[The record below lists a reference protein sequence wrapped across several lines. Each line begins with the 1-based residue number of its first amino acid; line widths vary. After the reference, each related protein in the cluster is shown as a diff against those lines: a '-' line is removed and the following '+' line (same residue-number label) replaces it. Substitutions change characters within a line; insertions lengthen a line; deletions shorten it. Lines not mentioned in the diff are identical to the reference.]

1 MNRKL
6 YIFNRETRQ
15 FEEHRPSALRRAALL
30 LKYLLGSVAAAVLL
44 YCIAALFYSDRGE
57 KALIAEN
64 EYLQSNYRSLL
75 QRSQMVDDV
84 LEGLSLRDGRIYNS
98 IFETDP
104 PQVDALY
111 SEDDPDILEK
121 LYGGSESQMIAESA
135 GMLQDLEE
143 TADAV
148 DRQIRAIEDRLCD
161 DNFNKNNFPSVI
173 PLSNFTIAQTGATVG
188 EKVNPFYKT
197 LRRHTGID
205 LMAPYGTPVTATA
218 AGVVVEVL
226 KQNKG
231 LGNMVVIDHGGAL
244 RTVYAHLS
252 DVDVGIG
259 RRVERGSVI
268 GKVGSSGASFT
279 ACLHYEVQKGG
290 RAVDPVNYFF
300 AAVSPSVYAEMLL
313 VAGTTGQSLD

>member
-1 MNRKL
+1 MRRKR
-6 YIFNRETRQ
+6 YIFNRLTQ
-15 FEEHRPSALRRAALL
+15 SFEEHRPSVLRRAAFL
-30 LKYLLGSVAAAVLL
+30 LKYLLGGAAAAVLL
-44 YCIAALFYSDRGE
+44 YCVVALFYSDGSE
-57 KALIAEN
+57 KALISEN
-64 EYLQSNYRSLL
+64 EYLQENYLSLL

-84 LEGLSLRDGRIYNS
+84 LEGLRLRDGRIYNS

-111 SEDDPDILEK
+111 SDDGPDALEK
-121 LYGGSESQMIAESA
+121 LYGGSESQMISESA
-135 GMLQDLEE
+135 SALQSLQE
-143 TADAV
+143 TAAAV
-148 DRQIRAIEDRLCD
+148 DRRIRAIEDRLAD
-161 DNFNKNNFPSVI
+161 ENFNKDNFPSVI

-205 LMAPYGTPVTATA
+205 LMSPYGTPVTATA
-218 AGVVVEVL
+218 GGVVVEVIR
-226 KQNKG
+226 QNKG
-231 LGNMVVIDHGGAL
+231 LGNMVVIDHGGSL

-252 DVDVGIG
+252 DVDVAIG
-259 RRVERGSVI
+259 RRVKRGSVI

-300 AAVSPSVYAEMLL
+300 AVTSPSVYAEMLL

>member
-1 MNRKL
+1 MRRKR
-6 YIFNRETRQ
+6 YIFNRQTQE
-15 FEEHRPSALRRAALL
+15 FEEHKPSVMHRSAAL
-30 LKYLLGSVAAAVLL
+30 LKYLLGSIAAAVLL
-44 YCIAALFYSDRGE
+44 YCVAAIFYSDRGE
-57 KALIAEN
+57 KALLAEN
-64 EYLQSNYRSLL
+64 EYLQSNYSSLL

-84 LEGLSLRDGRIYNS
+84 LEGLRLRDGRIYNS

-111 SEDDPDILEK
+111 SEEAPDALEK
-121 LYGGSESQMIAESA
+121 LYGGSESQMLSESA
-135 GMLQDLEE
+135 EVLQRLEE
-143 TADAV
+143 TAAAV
-148 DRQIRAIEDRLCD
+148 DRQIRAIEDRLSD
-161 DNFNKNNFPSVI
+161 ENFNKNNFPSVI

-205 LMAPYGTPVTATA
+205 LMAPYGTPVLATA
-218 AGVVVEVL
+218 GGVVVEVI

-252 DVDVGIG
+252 DVDVAIG
-259 RRVERGSVI
+259 RRVGRGDVI

-290 RAVDPVNYFF
+290 RAVDPVNYFL
-300 AAVSPSVYAEMLL
+300 AAVSPSAYAEMLL